1 MFSLNTFPKVS
12 IIISTYNGIRY
23 IGETIESVRS
33 QTYTNWEL
41 IIIDDGSN
49 DNTCEVITSIKD
61 ERIHLCKAGRIG
73 INGRIKN
80 IGLSKSSGELIA
92 FIDHDDLWAPTK
104 LEKQVAALKT
114 YQEAGFCLT
123 GGYNFKDSGKPINF
137 FYKQHKGIRVDNVFL
152 SFFRSEISAWT
163 QALLARRECIEKAG
177 AFNENSL
184 FADPEFIVNL
194 SSHFKAVILY
204 EPLVY
209 HRLHDNSYSA
219 IKWVQCH
226 NQGLDIIRKYKNNKL
241 LPISMARD
249 ALFRSHINF
258 GEKYLFHKERRKA
271 ILHFYEA
278 WKNKPLSLVPF
289 KKTAKAI
296 LYTLKK

>member
-1 MFSLNTFPKVS
+1 MVDVYTSPKVS
-12 IIISTYNGIRY
+12 IIISTYNGARY
-23 IGETIESVRS
+23 IGETIESIRN
-33 QTYTNWEL
+33 QTYSNWEL
-41 IIIDDGSN
+41 IIIDDGS
-49 DNTCEVITSIKD
+49 DDSTPEIVAGIRD
-61 ERIHLCKAGRIG
+61 QRIQFHKAGRIG
-73 INGRIKN
+73 INGKVKN
-80 IGLSKSSGELIA
+80 IGLRKASGELIA

-104 LEKQVAALKT
+104 LEKQVAALEQFPK
-114 YQEAGFCLT
+114 AGFCLT
-123 GGYNFKDSGKPINF
+123 GGYNFKDSGKPVNY
-137 FYKQHKGIRVDNVFL
+137 FYKQNKGISVDHVFL

-163 QALLARRECIEKAG
+163 QALMARRECIEKAG

-194 SSHFKAVILY
+194 SSHFKAAMLY

-209 HRLHDNSYSA
+209 HRLHDNSYST

-249 ALFRSHINF
+249 AFFRSHINF

-278 WKNKPLSLVPF
+278 WKNKPLSIVPF

>member
-1 MFSLNTFPKVS
+1 MVDANTSPKVS
-12 IIISTYNGIRY
+12 VIISTYNGAKY
-23 IGETIESVRS
+23 IVETIESIRS
-33 QTYTNWEL
+33 QTYSNWEL
-41 IIIDDGSN
+41 IIIDDGS
-49 DNTCEVITSIKD
+49 DDSTPEIVADIRD
-61 ERIHLCKAGRIG
+61 QRIQFHEAGRIG
-73 INGRIKN
+73 INGKVKN
-80 IGLSKSSGELIA
+80 IGLKKASGELIA
-92 FIDHDDLWAPTK
+92 FIDHDDLWASTK
-104 LEKQVAALKT
+104 LEKQVAALE
-114 YQEAGFCLT
+114 QFPEAGFCLT
-123 GGYNFKDSGKPINF
+123 GGYNFKDSEKPVNF
-137 FYKQHKGIRVDNVFL
+137 FYKQNKGIKVDHVFL

-163 QALLARRECIEKAG
+163 QALLVRRECIEKAG
-177 AFNENSL
+177 PFNENSL

-194 SSHFKAVILY
+194 SSHFKAVMLY

-209 HRLHDNSYSA
+209 HRLHDNSYST

-258 GEKYLFHKERRKA
+258 GEKYLFYEERKKA

-278 WKNKPLSLVPF
+278 WKNKPLSIVPF

>member
-209 HRLHDNSYSA
+209 HRLHDNSYST

-289 KKTAKAI
+289 KKTAKTI